1 MFHVQRPRR
10 EENMTTKR
18 RRARSDAG
26 ALARLGIAAGFLTAA
41 ERAFACGCSKTH
53 MHHLE
58 RGAFLPGLDLVSR
71 MGLAYG
77 ATPAKVETAARK
89 DIAARIKRGAKP

>member
-1 MFHVQRPRR
+1 
-10 EENMTTKR
+10 
-18 RRARSDAG
+18 
-26 ALARLGIAAGFLTAA
+26 LGIEAGFLTAA

-77 ATPAKVETAARK
+77 AMPDTIERAARR

>member
-1 MFHVQRPRR
+1 M
-10 EENMTTKR
+10 NTTKR
-18 RRARSDAG
+18 RRPRSDSG
-26 ALARLGIAAGFLTAA
+26 QLARLGIEAGFLTAA

-71 MGLAYG
+71 MGLTYAVTR
-77 ATPAKVETAARK
+77 AAVEAASRA
-89 DIAARIKRGAKP
+89 DIKARIKRGKKP